1 MNVAVIESPF
11 WHTLQREIK
20 NRKEDEM
27 KELSP
32 LAKQLLG
39 NSGAIDVYTQKE
51 YDDAL
56 AIGKAEIMKIA
67 IDTTKTAIKIE
78 RNECAKIVREWKG
91 VVDLEE
97 IAIAIENRLA
107 SQVTQ

>member
-1 MNVAVIESPF
+1 MTIIESPF

-20 NRKEDEM
+20 NRKEDM

-39 NSGAIDVYTQKE
+39 GSGAIDVYTQKE

-78 RNECAKIVREWKG
+78 RNECAKIVREWTG
-91 VVDLEE
+91 ELDLE
-97 IAIAIENRLA
+97 AIAKAVEDRLL
-107 SQVTQ
+107 SQVSQ

>member
-1 MNVAVIESPF
+1 MAVIESPF

-20 NRKEDEM
+20 NRKEDM

-39 NSGAIDVYTQKE
+39 GSGAIDVYTQKE

-91 VVDLEE
+91 ELDLE
-97 IAIAIENRLA
+97 AIAKAVEDRLL
-107 SQVTQ
+107 SQVSQ

>member
-1 MNVAVIESPF
+1 MNMAVIESPF

-20 NRKEDEM
+20 NRKEDM
-27 KELSP
+27 KKLSP

-39 NSGAIDVYTQKE
+39 NSGAIDIYTQKE

-91 VVDLEE
+91 ELDLE
-97 IAIAIENRLA
+97 AIAKAIDERLA

>member
-1 MNVAVIESPF
+1 MTIIESPF

-20 NRKEDEM
+20 NRKEDM

-56 AIGKAEIMKIA
+56 AIGKAEIMKVA

-91 VVDLEE
+91 ELDLES
-97 IAIAIENRLA
+97 IATAIEERLT
-107 SQVTQ
+107 SQRSQ

>member
-1 MNVAVIESPF
+1 MTVIESQF

-20 NRKEDEM
+20 NRKEDM

-91 VVDLEE
+91 ELDLES
-97 IAIAIENRLA
+97 IATAIENRLA
-107 SQVTQ
+107 SQVSQ

>member
-1 MNVAVIESPF
+1 M
-11 WHTLQREIK
+11 
-20 NRKEDEM
+20 KEK

-39 NSGAIDVYTQKE
+39 STGAIEVFTQSE
-51 YDDAL
+51 FDDAL
-56 AIGKAEIMKIA
+56 AIGKAEIMKVA

-78 RNECAKIVREWKG
+78 RNECAKIVREWEG
-91 VVDLEE
+91 ELDLEK
-97 IAIAIENRLA
+97 IAKAIDERLA

>member
-1 MNVAVIESPF
+1 MTIIESPF

-20 NRKEDEM
+20 NRKEDM

-39 NSGAIDVYTQKE
+39 NAGHIDVYTQKE

-67 IDTTKTAIKIE
+67 IDTIKTAIKIE
-78 RNECAKIVREWKG
+78 RNECAKIVREWEG
-91 VVDLEE
+91 ELDLE
-97 IAIAIENRLA
+97 AIATAIEERLT
-107 SQVTQ
+107 SQRSQ

>member
-1 MNVAVIESPF
+1 MSGE
-11 WHTLQREIK
+11 K
-20 NRKEDEM
+20 

-32 LAKQLLG
+32 LARQLLSG
-39 NSGAIDVYTQKE
+39 SGAVTLFTQQE
-51 YDDAL
+51 FDDAL
-56 AIGKAEIMKIA
+56 AIGKAEIMKVA

-91 VVDLEE
+91 NLDLEE
-97 IAIAIENRLA
+97 IARAIDDRLA

>member
-1 MNVAVIESPF
+1 MTIIESPF

-20 NRKEDEM
+20 NRKEDM

-78 RNECAKIVREWKG
+78 RNECAKIVREWTG
-91 VVDLEE
+91 VVDFEE
-97 IAIAIENRLA
+97 IANAIENRLT
-107 SQVTQ
+107 SQRSQ

>member
-1 MNVAVIESPF
+1 MS
-11 WHTLQREIK
+11 
-20 NRKEDEM
+20 KEK

-39 NSGAIDVYTQKE
+39 STGAIEVFTQTE
-51 YDDAL
+51 FDDAL
-56 AIGKAEIMKIA
+56 AIGKAEIMKVA

-91 VVDLEE
+91 ELDLEH
-97 IAIAIENRLA
+97 IAKAIDERLA
-107 SQVTQ
+107 SQITQ

>member
-1 MNVAVIESPF
+1 MTMAVIESPF

-20 NRKEDEM
+20 NRKEDM

-39 NSGAIDVYTQKE
+39 GSGAIDVYTQKE

-56 AIGKAEIMKIA
+56 AIGKAEIMKVA

-91 VVDLEE
+91 ELDLE
-97 IAIAIENRLA
+97 AIAKAVEDRLL
-107 SQVTQ
+107 SQVSQ